1 MSAMPTTMMALRA
14 HARGGPE
21 QLVYEQAPTP
31 RPGPGEAL
39 VEVHAAAI
47 TFAELTWDQTWTTRD
62 GRDRTPTIPSHEVS
76 GTVVGLGPDAD
87 GVAVREEVYGLID
100 FDRDGAAAQYV
111 TLPAAHLAARPRTVS
126 HVDSATLP
134 LAALT
139 AWQALVDHAGLQPGE
154 RVLVQGG
161 AGGVGSYA
169 VQLAA
174 SLGGAVTATGRA
186 AQRDF
191 ILGLGA
197 GTFLASDSADADAD
211 TAAAGAGP
219 ATSTPESGFDVVID
233 TVGGPVLEASYG
245 MTRRGGR
252 LVTLSAPPDADKAAA
267 LGLRAV
273 FFIVTPDAA
282 ELEQL
287 AELVDDGK
295 LRPVLSQT
303 FPLRDG
309 RDAFESAAVPHPP
322 GKTVLIVR

>member
-1 MSAMPTTMMALRA
+1 MPPTMMALRA

-21 QLVYEQAPTP
+21 QLVYERAPTP
-31 RPGPGEAL
+31 VPGPGEAL

-76 GTVVGLGPDAD
+76 GTVVGLGPDAS
-87 GVAVREEVYGLID
+87 GVAVGQEVYGLID

-111 TLPAAHLAARPRTVS
+111 TLPAAHLAARPRSVS
-126 HVDSATLP
+126 HVESATLP

-139 AWQALVDHAGLQPGE
+139 AWQALVDHADLKPGE
-154 RVLVQGG
+154 QVLVQGG
-161 AGGVGSYA
+161 AGGVGSYV

-174 SLGGAVTATGRA
+174 SLGAAVTATGRA

-191 ILGLGA
+191 VLGLGA
-197 GTFLASDSADADAD
+197 STFLASDSAD
-211 TAAAGAGP
+211 GAGP
-219 ATSTPESGFDVVID
+219 ATTTAPTTATPASGFDVVID
-233 TVGGPVLEASYG
+233 TVGGAVLEASYG

-252 LVTLSAPPDADKAAA
+252 LVTLGAPPDAGKAAA

-273 FFIVTPDAA
+273 FFVVAADGA
-282 ELEQL
+282 ELAHL
-287 AELVDDGK
+287 AGLVDDGR

-303 FPLRDG
+303 FPLGDG
-309 RDAFESAAVPHPP
+309 RKAFESATVPHPP

>member
-1 MSAMPTTMMALRA
+1 MNAISATMMALRA

-76 GTVVGLGPDAD
+76 GTVVGLGPDAT
-87 GVAVREEVYGLID
+87 GVTVREEVYGLID

-111 TLPAAHLAARPRTVS
+111 TMPAAHLAARPRSAS
-126 HVDSATLP
+126 HVESAALP

-139 AWQALVDHAGLQPGE
+139 AWQALVDHADLKPGE

-161 AGGVGSYA
+161 AGGVGSYV

-174 SLGGAVTATGRA
+174 SLGGTVTATGRGT
-186 AQRDF
+186 QRDF
-191 ILGLGA
+191 VLGLGA
-197 GTFLASDSADADAD
+197 STFLASDPDPGAD
-211 TAAAGAGP
+211 P
-219 ATSTPESGFDVVID
+219 ATRMTTTTPESGFDVVID

-245 MTRRGGR
+245 LTSRGGR

-282 ELEQL
+282 ELAHL
-287 AELVDDGK
+287 AELVDDGR
-295 LRPVLSQT
+295 LRPVVSQT

-309 RDAFESAAVPHPP
+309 RQAFESATVPHPP